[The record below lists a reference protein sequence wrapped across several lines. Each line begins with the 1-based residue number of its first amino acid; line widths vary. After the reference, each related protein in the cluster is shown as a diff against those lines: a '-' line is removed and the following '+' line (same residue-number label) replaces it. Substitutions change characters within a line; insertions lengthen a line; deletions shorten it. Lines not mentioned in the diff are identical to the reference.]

1 MLGKVFLG
9 GNVSDLDIGEE
20 TMAISRIILRV
31 DGETSYIAGDESG
44 KTIEK
49 TCPWGTQAMADSIL
63 SSVRGVR
70 YRPFTGTDG
79 LLDLAA
85 EVGDGIT
92 VGGVYSVLA
101 QTDITFDR
109 LCAAD
114 VSAPGANEGTS
125 EYVYKSRS
133 QRETEREL
141 AKIRSS
147 ITKTAERITLL
158 VENEVEGLRGELT
171 LTAES
176 LTAQIENTEEGLNG
190 KLELTAKS
198 FEVAISQTNGNVST
212 LSQTVD
218 GISSTV
224 EAQGGEISTINQRV
238 NSISLGVTN
247 GESSSTITLYKD
259 GIAMEGQTISFTGMV
274 TFNDINGNHGT
285 TIDGGAIDTNTLKLN
300 ALHGDIIYL
309 YNSEHD
315 MNPWI
320 GASAEIKIGN
330 ASSAYDRFEL
340 SARSI
345 YLEAWQ
351 GDLFLSSNSGAEV
364 QLGGGADGVHVAI
377 TGNLIPNSDSRYSC
391 GASWFRWNDVYAT
404 NGTIV
409 TSDRAQKKDIS
420 YDLDRYGALFDR
432 LRPVSYKLVN
442 GQSGRTHLGLIAQD
456 VEAALGECGLT
467 DMDFAGLI
475 RSPREDGGYDY
486 ALRYGEMIAILIREV
501 QELKRRIAQ

>member
-1 MLGKVFLG
+1 MLDKTFIGQR
-9 GNVSDLDIGEE
+9 VSRLDIGRAPEPV
-20 TMAISRIILRV
+20 SRVTLVV
-31 DGETSYIAGDESG
+31 DGETSYTAGDDTG
-44 KTIEK
+44 RTIEK
-49 TCPWGTQAMADSIL
+49 TVPWATQIMAE
-63 SSVRGVR
+63 SVLRRLQGIT
-70 YRPFTGTDG
+70 YRPFDGTDA
-79 LLDLAA
+79 LLDPAA

-92 VGGVYSVLA
+92 IGGVYSTLA
-101 QTDITFDR
+101 K
-109 LCAAD
+109 AD
-114 VSAPGANEGTS
+114 VTYDGLYTADIAAPGGS
-125 EYVYKSRS
+125 EIEDEYPYKSRS
-133 QRETEREL
+133 QREAAREL

-176 LTAQIENTEEGLNG
+176 LTAQIENTEKGLNG
-190 KLELTAKS
+190 KLELTAES

-224 EAQGGEISTINQRV
+224 ETQGGAISTISQRV
-238 NSISLGVTN
+238 ESISLKVTN
-247 GESSSTITLYKD
+247 GESSSTIALYKD

-330 ASSAYDRFEL
+330 ASSSYDRFEL

-391 GASWFRWNDVYAT
+391 GASWFRWVDVYAT

-409 TSDRAQKKDIS
+409 TSDRTQKKDIS

-432 LRPVSYKLVN
+432 LRPVSYKLIN

-486 ALRYGEMIAILIREV
+486 ALRYGEIIAMLIREV
-501 QELKRRIAQ
+501 QELKRRIS

>member
-1 MLGKVFLG
+1 MYDKFFVGL
-9 GNVSDLDIGEE
+9 DLTSAEDNGIQRP
-20 TMAISRIILRV
+20 ISRVTLLLDDENAV
-31 DGETSYIAGDESG
+31 TAGDDTGLELSAS
-44 KTIEK
+44 
-49 TCPWGTQAMADSIL
+49 CPHATQAMVNAILAQVKGYQYRMLQAD
-63 SSVRGVR
+63 
-70 YRPFTGTDG
+70 DAN
-79 LLDLAA
+79 LDPAA
-85 EVGDGIT
+85 ELGDGIT
-92 VGGVYSVLA
+92 AGGVYSVISRISDDGSGYSSVTAPGESEMEDEFPSSGPMTQEFRQKIA
-101 QTDITFDR
+101 QT
-109 LCAAD
+109 
-114 VSAPGANEGTS
+114 
-125 EYVYKSRS
+125 RS
-133 QRETEREL
+133 Q
-141 AKIRSS
+141 I
-147 ITKTAERITLL
+147 IKTAEAITLL

-176 LTAQIENTEEGLNG
+176 LTAQIEETEKGLTG

-198 FEVAISQTNGNVST
+198 FEVAITDTNGNVT
-212 LSQTVD
+212 KLNQTVE

-224 EAQGGEISTINQRV
+224 ETQSGAITTINQRV
-238 NSISLGVTN
+238 DSISLGVTN
-247 GESSSTITLYKD
+247 GEASSTITLYKD

-285 TIDGGAIDTNTLKLN
+285 VIDGGAINTNTLKLN

-315 MNPWI
+315 MNPLI

-409 TSDRAQKKDIS
+409 TSDRAQKKDIN

-486 ALRYGEMIAILIREV
+486 ALRYGEIIAMLIREV